1 MRIIFSSGL
10 FSLSLALCMTITTV
24 RAAND
29 TVQLYAA
36 GSLRSALTDV
46 GRAFKAAT
54 GTTVEAKFGPS
65 GLLKDEIAGGAKAEV
80 FAAANMEHPQALA
93 TAKRGGPVVL
103 FARNELCA
111 LVSPTL
117 AVTSETLLDA
127 MLDPK
132 VKLGT
137 STPRSD
143 PSGDYTFE
151 MFRKAEALKP
161 GAQATLEK
169 KALQLMGGA
178 SSVTPPPGRL
188 VYSWHIEEGRADMFL
203 AYCTATREAQR
214 HSPDM
219 KVVALPHALA
229 VGADYGL
236 TVIEGASSAAYRFA
250 MFILSVEG
258 QRILAGYGFG
268 APGLP
273 Q

>member
-1 MRIIFSSGL
+1 MRII
-10 FSLSLALCMTITTV
+10 LSLAFALCMAASMA
-24 RAAND
+24 RADD
-29 TVQLYAA
+29 TVLLHAA

-46 GRAFKAAT
+46 ASAFKAAT
-54 GTTVEAKFGPS
+54 GTTVQAKFGPS

-80 FAAANMEHPQALA
+80 FASANMEHPQALA
-93 TAKRGGPVVL
+93 AKRSGPVVL

-111 LVSPTL
+111 LASPKL
-117 AVTSETLLDA
+117 AVTSETLLDV
-127 MLDPK
+127 MLDPN

-137 STPRSD
+137 STPRAD

-161 GAQATLEK
+161 SAQAALEK
-169 KALQLMGGA
+169 KARQLMGGA
-178 SSVTPPPGRL
+178 SSATPPPGRL
-188 VYSWHIEEGRADMFL
+188 VYSWHIEEGRADLFL
-203 AYCTATREAQR
+203 AYCTATREAQKQ
-214 HSPDM
+214 SPDL
-219 KVVALPHALA
+219 KVVAVPRAFA

-236 TVIEGASSAAYRFA
+236 TVIDAASPAAYRFA

-268 APGLP
+268 APNLP

>member
-1 MRIIFSSGL
+1 MRII

-24 RAAND
+24 PAGDD
-29 TVQLYAA
+29 TVQLHAA
-36 GSLRSALTDV
+36 GSLRGALTDV

-54 GTTVEAKFGPS
+54 GTAIEAKFGPS

-80 FAAANMEHPQALA
+80 FASANMEHPQALA
-93 TAKRGGPVVL
+93 AAKRSGPVVL

-111 LVSPTL
+111 LVGPKL
-117 AVTSETLLDA
+117 AVTSQTLLDA
-127 MLDPK
+127 MLDPN

-137 STPRSD
+137 STPRAD

-161 GAQATLEK
+161 GAQATLEN

-178 SSVTPPPGRL
+178 SSATPPRGRL
-188 VYSWHIEEGRADMFL
+188 VYSWHIDEGRADMFL
-203 AYCTATREAQR
+203 AYCTAAREAQKQ
-214 HSPDM
+214 SPDM
-219 KVVALPHALA
+219 KIVALPAALA

-236 TVIEGASSAAYRFA
+236 TVIVGASPAAYRLA

-268 APGLP
+268 APNLP